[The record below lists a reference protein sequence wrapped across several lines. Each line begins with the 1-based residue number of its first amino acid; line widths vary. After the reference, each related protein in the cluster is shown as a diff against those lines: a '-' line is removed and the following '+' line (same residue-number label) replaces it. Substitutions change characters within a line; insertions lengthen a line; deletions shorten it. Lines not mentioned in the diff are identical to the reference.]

1 VRPASILTAVAIV
14 GGSAL
19 LAPGAAA
26 QSIQR
31 TKDQP
36 AENAA
41 TIPSTDKD
49 PLRGSTFLFDQSMS
63 TQTAHVEPSPQQ
75 SYVPFYGW
83 WLSLRP
89 RYNLD
94 DHWSV
99 RGRFD
104 YYKEFTNSGD
114 TALYREDVFGD
125 IWTDVVYSRQLAE
138 SGRFKNTKVSF
149 GARALWPTSK
159 ATQAQGVYVTLGAT
173 AGISQK
179 IPIRGEDSPWLGS
192 ARVGLSM
199 AYLHPFSQ
207 ATTAND
213 YGNFAYTR
221 QNVEGFSFISDQLN
235 GQTLSAHTLYGILD
249 SGLQA
254 TKKLGLTL
262 DFILIN
268 QWHYAPTQGV
278 TVPISGGNAVVANP
292 VNDQQFTQLGWFVL
306 EADYDLLD
314 ELSLGLGYYN
324 LANTISP
331 DGQVRTLFGGGD
343 NSLLWSPDARVYFDV
358 TANLDKIFE
367 DLTGRYKVQPGQTAQ
382 AARQLRAERLANG
395 LR

>member
-19 LAPGAAA
+19 LASSAAA

-36 AENAA
+36 AENAT

-63 TQTAHVEPSPQQ
+63 TQTAHLEPSPQQ

-89 RYNLD
+89 RYNFD

>member
-1 VRPASILTAVAIV
+1 V
-14 GGSAL
+14 
-19 LAPGAAA
+19 
-26 QSIQR
+26 
-31 TKDQP
+31 
-36 AENAA
+36 
-41 TIPSTDKD
+41 
-49 PLRGSTFLFDQSMS
+49 
-63 TQTAHVEPSPQQ
+63 
-75 SYVPFYGW
+75 
-83 WLSLRP
+83 
-89 RYNLD
+89 
-94 DHWSV
+94 
-99 RGRFD
+99 
-104 YYKEFTNSGD
+104 
-114 TALYREDVFGD
+114 
-125 IWTDVVYSRQLAE
+125 
-138 SGRFKNTKVSF
+138 
-149 GARALWPTSK
+149 
-159 ATQAQGVYVTLGAT
+159 
-173 AGISQK
+173 
-179 IPIRGEDSPWLGS
+179 